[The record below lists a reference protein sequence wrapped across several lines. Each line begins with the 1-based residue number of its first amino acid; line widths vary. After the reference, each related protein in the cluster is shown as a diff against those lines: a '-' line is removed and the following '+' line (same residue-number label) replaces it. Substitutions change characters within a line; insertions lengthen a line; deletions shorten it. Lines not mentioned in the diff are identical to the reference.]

1 MSKKLE
7 SRVDTLYVYRRLH
20 ECLGGDNEDHERWET
35 RQRRLP
41 FHRHRVV
48 CYDVSRLL
56 DELADNFYTDTGVKV
71 GQALGW
77 DKKAKVRFR
86 PKEDLWDK
94 KLVPIQMPFPEEA
107 P

>member
-1 MSKKLE
+1 MKLCDLSKK

-20 ECLGGDNEDHERWET
+20 ECLGGDNEDYERC
-35 RQRRLP
+35 
-41 FHRHRVV
+41 VV

-77 DKKAKVRFR
+77 DQKA
-86 PKEDLWDK
+86 EDL
-94 KLVPIQMPFPEEA
+94 EEA